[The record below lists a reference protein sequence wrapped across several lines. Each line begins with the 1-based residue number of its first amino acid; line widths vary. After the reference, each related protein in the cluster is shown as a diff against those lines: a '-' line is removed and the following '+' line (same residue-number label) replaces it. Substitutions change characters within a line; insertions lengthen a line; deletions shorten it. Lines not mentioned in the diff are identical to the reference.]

1 MKLLTAFR
9 KRREMRKWK
18 VVIVSAYKGLAEK
31 KKLNRAQKDEVQ
43 DFYKGLIGREIPL
56 YSHEYFYSRTGHF
69 TKDYVPTNIYHCE
82 LVPKA
87 NDHTASKVLCD
98 KNLCDLLLPD
108 APMPRTWIKNMNG
121 YYYGPYGKSV
131 TEAEAVSLCQEMT
144 DVIIK
149 PSLRSK
155 GDGVR
160 KIEVHGGITNVDGMT
175 VEQLFRHYRKNF
187 IIQDCV
193 RQHPAMAALNP
204 TSLNTLRILS
214 YRSGDE
220 VLIVYAVIR
229 IGRLGKDIDNQSAGG
244 ISTAV
249 LEGGRLDKVAYSG
262 YLAKVAYGGY
272 KEPGVE
278 KTDTGIVLDGYPV
291 PSFEKA
297 LALVRR
303 LQLQLPYFNLVGWDI
318 AIDEAGEPVLIEF
331 NTNTG
336 LSQSAVQTG
345 MGRYTER
352 IFRELWPKPNTW
364 FKE

>member
-1 MKLLTAFR
+1 MRLLTRFR
-9 KRREMRKWK
+9 MWREKRKWK
-18 VVIVSAYKGLAEK
+18 AVIVKGYNSLEHHEK
-31 KKLNRAQKDEVQ
+31 LTREQKREVQ
-43 DFYKGLIGREIPL
+43 DFYRQLIGRKVPL

-69 TKDYVPTNIYHCE
+69 TRDYVPTNLYHCE

-87 NDHTASKVLCD
+87 NDHTAGKVLCD
-98 KNLCDLLLPD
+98 KNLCDLLLPE
-108 APMPRTWIKNMNG
+108 APMPHTWLKNVKG
-121 YYYGPYGKSV
+121 YYYFDGKPVS
-131 TEAEAVSLCQEMT
+131 TEEAVELCKNLS

-149 PSLRSK
+149 PTMRSK

-160 KIEVHGGITNVDGMT
+160 KLQIVNGITNIDGLT
-175 VEQLFRHYRKNF
+175 VAQLFQRYRENF
-187 IIQDCV
+187 LIQDCV

-204 TSLNTLRILS
+204 SSLNTLRILS
-214 YRSGDE
+214 YRSGME
-220 VLIVYAVIR
+220 VLILYVVVR

-249 LEGGRLDKVAYSG
+249 LEDGRLDKVAYSG

-278 KTDTGIVLDGYPV
+278 KTDTGIILDGYPI

-297 LALVRR
+297 LNLVRH

-318 AIDEAGEPVLIEF
+318 AIREDGEPVLIEF

-336 LSQSAVQTG
+336 LSQSAAQTG

-352 IFRELWPKPNTW
+352 IFRELWPRKNTW